1 MTDLFDIQGKCA
13 IVTGG
18 AGDLGRAIA
27 EGFLEA
33 GAKVVLMDISERMKD
48 IADAYRAEGYEAWA
62 VIGNLGDSAD
72 LERMFYE
79 ALELLGGKIDILVN
93 SAGIQ
98 YLHDAVDYPAEAFE
112 RILNINV
119 KALFHMSQLAA
130 TEMMRAGSGKI
141 INLAS
146 AASFFGA
153 VRMPAYASSKGAVA
167 QLTKAL
173 GNEWGGRGINV
184 NALAPGHMDTKINT
198 AVVDDPVRSA
208 EVLKRVPLGRFG
220 KPADVKGPALF
231 LASHASDYLSG
242 AIIPVDGGYLTR

>member
-1 MTDLFDIQGKCA
+1 MTGLFDIQGKCA

-27 EGFLEA
+27 EGYLEA
-33 GAKVVLMDISERMKD
+33 GAKVVLMDLSERVKD
-48 IADAYRAEGYEAWA
+48 IVNNYCTKGYKAWA
-62 VIGNLGDSAD
+62 VIGNLGDPED
-72 LERMFYE
+72 LERMFHE
-79 ALELLGGKIDILVN
+79 ALNDLSGRIDILVN

-98 YLHDAVDYPAEAFE
+98 YLHDAVDYPADAFE

-130 TEMMRAGSGKI
+130 VEMLKNGSGKI

-173 GNEWGGRGINV
+173 GNEWGGNGINV
-184 NALAPGHMDTKINT
+184 NALAPGHMDTRINT
-198 AVVDDPVRSA
+198 AVVDDPIRSA
-208 EVLKRVPLGRFG
+208 EILKRVPLGRFG